1 MYQNVQDFNEAEEEK
16 QHPECRHTQPS
27 TSIDIPASSKSKD
40 LFYKQMSPQYQ
51 EFYSDILSF
60 TSESSLLDAYPIDHP
75 SNHSNSSTR
84 DYVDPMNDPQFMAFL
99 SSLSTNE
106 QPTTP
111 SPQGPSM
118 LLVPDLNY
126 QKGADA
132 ETEDVEGRESQDGM
146 KKQTKRVKLIKKRA
160 SKSNTR
166 LGQCE
171 HPKHSLYR
179 QEKYILSTH
188 GVLPSDDL
196 SSATS
201 LQSIPRR
208 GRPPK
213 GSKSSEFVYST
224 SPIAAFADDD
234 MVDASM
240 SSLPTSHT
248 SSSAITVPCYP
259 MVELTVRPLPKRL
272 EAVVGKS
279 NIRVCLTCLKRSDMD
294 PAYLQDAAYVG
305 PQALARRKK

>member
-1 MYQNVQDFNEAEEEK
+1 MYQNTQDFNEAEEEK
-16 QHPECRHTQPS
+16 KHPKYRYEQPS
-27 TSIDIPASSKSKD
+27 TNIDIPTSNSSKN

-60 TSESSLLDAYPIDHP
+60 TSGIADRNLVDVYPMDHA
-75 SNHSNSSTR
+75 SVHSNSSAR
-84 DYVDPMNDPQFMAFL
+84 DQVDPMNDSQFMAFL
-99 SSLSTNE
+99 SSLSTSE
-106 QPTTP
+106 QPST
-111 SPQGPSM
+111 
-118 LLVPDLNY
+118 LLVPDSNQQ
-126 QKGADA
+126 QKEAEADVEDA
-132 ETEDVEGRESQDGM
+132 EESESQGTI
-146 KKQTKRVKLIKKRA
+146 KKQAKRIKVIKKRV

-188 GVLPSDDL
+188 GVLPSDDV

-201 LQSIPRR
+201 LQSLPRR

-224 SPIAAFADDD
+224 SPIPMFADEVMADTG
-234 MVDASM
+234 S
-240 SSLPTSHT
+240 T
-248 SSSAITVPCYP
+248 SSPTQPPSSTILVPCYP

-279 NIRVCLTCLKRSDMD
+279 NIKVCLTCLKRSDID

-305 PQALARRKK
+305 PQTLARRKK

>member
-1 MYQNVQDFNEAEEEK
+1 
-16 QHPECRHTQPS
+16 
-27 TSIDIPASSKSKD
+27 
-40 LFYKQMSPQYQ
+40 
-51 EFYSDILSF
+51 
-60 TSESSLLDAYPIDHP
+60 
-75 SNHSNSSTR
+75 
-84 DYVDPMNDPQFMAFL
+84 MNDPQFMAFL

-106 QPTTP
+106 QPPTP
-111 SPQGPSM
+111 SPHGPCM
-118 LLVPDLNY
+118 LLVPDLHH
-126 QKGADA
+126 QKEAEADTEDA
-132 ETEDVEGRESQDGM
+132 EESESQGTIR
-146 KKQTKRVKLIKKRA
+146 KQAKRIKVNKKRV

-196 SSATS
+196 SSTTS
-201 LQSIPRR
+201 LQSLPRR

-224 SPIAAFADDD
+224 SPIPVFPEDTTA
-234 MVDASM
+234 DASS
-240 SSLPTSHT
+240 SSLPA
-248 SSSAITVPCYP
+248 SSTIHVPCYP

-272 EAVVGKS
+272 EAVVGRSSIK
-279 NIRVCLTCLKRSDMD
+279 VCLTCLKRSDLD

-305 PQALARRKK
+305 PQTLAKRKK